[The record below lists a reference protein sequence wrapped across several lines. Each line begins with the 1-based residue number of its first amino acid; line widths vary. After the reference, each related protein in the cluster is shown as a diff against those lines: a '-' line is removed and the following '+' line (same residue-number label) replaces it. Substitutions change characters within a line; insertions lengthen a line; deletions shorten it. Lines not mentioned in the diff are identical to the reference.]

1 MPFSNNLLKGF
12 FIMKNNDLMFI
23 QSQIGYKF
31 KNLDLL
37 QQAFTRRSYSEENG
51 GENNEVLEFIGDKVL
66 DLFAVKYLITQN
78 SNLTQL
84 YKKFNPKIKDSSLY
98 ETERRKFPE
107 ENTFISELSEKELT
121 EAKKLLVQ
129 KKTLANRIDKLGIS
143 GCLLMGKGDV
153 LQNTNEEN
161 SVKEDL
167 FEAILGAIAID
178 CDWDMTALQN
188 AVEIM
193 LAPESVLAEND
204 KGEYVSLIEEW
215 SHNKGDGI
223 PLYHF
228 EEGSYSITWYIPFD
242 GISQNIDVSD
252 NLFCTTKY
260 HCLLKISDELPI
272 FRGFG
277 KSQTEAR
284 KNVCKLAYDY
294 LCKKGL
300 WLSIC
305 DELDDPSKENA
316 INQLE
321 ILARRGYFSIPTYD
335 FKQTYDENGNSIWES
350 ICIIKEKNKNFSSK
364 ASTKKDAKKSSAYKM
379 LQYVLNN

>member
-12 FIMKNNDLMFI
+12 FIMENNDLMFI
-23 QSQIGYKF
+23 QSQIGYEF

-66 DLFAVKYLITQN
+66 DLFAVKYLITHN
-78 SNLTQL
+78 SNSTQL
-84 YKKFNPKIKDSSLY
+84 YKKFDPKIKNSFLY
-98 ETERRKFPE
+98 ETERRAFPE
-107 ENTFISELSEKELT
+107 ENTFISDLSEKELT

-143 GCLLMGKGDV
+143 YCLLMGKGDI
-153 LQNTNEEN
+153 LQNANEEN

-178 CDWDMTALQN
+178 CDWNMTDLQN

-193 LAPESVLAEND
+193 LAPESILAEND
-204 KGEYVSLIEEW
+204 SEEYVSLIEEW
-215 SHNKGDGI
+215 SHNKVDSI

-228 EEGSYSITWYIPFD
+228 KNGSYTSTWYIPFD
-242 GISQNIDVSD
+242 GVSQHIEVSD
-252 NLFCTTKY
+252 NLVHSTKY
-260 HCLLKISDELPI
+260 HCLLKLSDDLPI

-277 KSQTEAR
+277 RSQTEAR
-284 KNVCKLAYDY
+284 KNVCKFAYDY
-294 LCKKGL
+294 LCNHGF
-300 WLSIC
+300 WLSIS
-305 DELDDPSKENA
+305 DEIDNPNKDDA

-321 ILARRGYFSIPTYD
+321 ILARRGYFSIPDYD
-335 FKQTYDENGNSIWES
+335 FEQTYDENGNPIWKS
-350 ICIIKEKNKNFSSK
+350 ICSIKEKTKTFSAKS
-364 ASTKKDAKKSSAYKM
+364 SSKKDAKKSAAYKM
-379 LQYVLNN
+379 LQYVLSN

>member
-1 MPFSNNLLKGF
+1 ME
-12 FIMKNNDLMFI
+12 NNDLMFI
-23 QSQIGYKF
+23 QSQIGYEF

-78 SNLTQL
+78 SNSTQL
-84 YKKFNPKIKDSSLY
+84 YKKFDPKIKNSFLY
-98 ETERRKFPE
+98 ETERRTFPE
-107 ENTFISELSEKELT
+107 ENTFISDLFEKELT
-121 EAKKLLVQ
+121 ETKKVLVQ

-143 GCLLMGKGDV
+143 YCLLMGKGDI
-153 LQNTNEEN
+153 LQNANEEN

-178 CDWDMTALQN
+178 CDWNCTDLQN

-193 LAPESVLAEND
+193 LAPESILAEND
-204 KGEYVSLIEEW
+204 SEEYVSLIEEW
-215 SHNKGDGI
+215 SHNKVDSI

-228 EEGSYSITWYIPFD
+228 ENGSYTSTWYIPFD
-242 GISQNIDVSD
+242 GVSQHIEVSD
-252 NLFCTTKY
+252 NLVHSTKY
-260 HCLLKISDELPI
+260 RCLLKLSDDLPI

-277 KSQTEAR
+277 RSQTEAR

-294 LCKKGL
+294 LCNNGY
-300 WLSIC
+300 WLSIS
-305 DELDDPSKENA
+305 DEIANPNKDDA

-321 ILARRGYFSIPTYD
+321 ILARRGYFSIPDYD
-335 FKQTYDENGNSIWES
+335 FEQTYDENGNPIWKS
-350 ICIIKEKNKNFSSK
+350 ICSIKEKIKTFSAKS
-364 ASTKKDAKKSSAYKM
+364 SSKKDAKKSAAYKM
-379 LQYVLNN
+379 LQYVLSN

>member
-12 FIMKNNDLMFI
+12 FIMENNDLMFI
-23 QSQIGYKF
+23 QSQIGYEF

-66 DLFAVKYLITQN
+66 DLFAVKYLITHN
-78 SNLTQL
+78 SNSTQF
-84 YKKFNPKIKDSSLY
+84 YKKFDPKIKNSFLY
-98 ETERRKFPE
+98 ETERRAFPE
-107 ENTFISELSEKELT
+107 ENTFISDLSEKELT

-143 GCLLMGKGDV
+143 YCLLMGKGDI
-153 LQNTNEEN
+153 LQNANEEN

-178 CDWDMTALQN
+178 CDWNMTDLQN

-193 LAPESVLAEND
+193 LAPESILAEND
-204 KGEYVSLIEEW
+204 YEEYVSLIEEW
-215 SHNKGDGI
+215 SHNKVDSI

-228 EEGSYSITWYIPFD
+228 ENGSYTSTWYIPFD
-242 GISQNIDVSD
+242 GVSQHIEVSD
-252 NLFCTTKY
+252 NLVHSTKY
-260 HCLLKISDELPI
+260 HCLLKLSDDLPI

-277 KSQTEAR
+277 RSQTEAR

-294 LCKKGL
+294 LCNNGY
-300 WLSIC
+300 WLSIS
-305 DELDDPSKENA
+305 DEIANPNKDDA

-321 ILARRGYFSIPTYD
+321 ILARRGYFSIPDYD
-335 FKQTYDENGNSIWES
+335 FEQTYDENGNPIWKS
-350 ICIIKEKNKNFSSK
+350 TCSIKEKTKTFSAKSS
-364 ASTKKDAKKSSAYKM
+364 AKKDAKKSAAYKM
-379 LQYVLNN
+379 LQYVLSN